1 MGIALPLAFLEQ
13 AAPGYLSD
21 TEWDTLWFAPAS
33 LEAAMSANR
42 L

>member
-1 MGIALPLAFLEQ
+1 VRDFTRARQDLVADW
-13 AAPGYLSD
+13 S
-21 TEWDTLWFAPAS
+21 APAS